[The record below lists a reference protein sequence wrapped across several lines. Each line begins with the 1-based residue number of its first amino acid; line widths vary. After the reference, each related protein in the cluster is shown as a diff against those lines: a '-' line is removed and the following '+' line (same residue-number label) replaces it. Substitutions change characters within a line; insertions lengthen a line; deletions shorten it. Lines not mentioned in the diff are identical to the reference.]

1 MGFARRRVNGSDILR
16 GPEETVSVRRRLA
29 LASLVLAASIEV
41 PLLAQDAP
49 APEAPRRP
57 RVGLALAG
65 GGARGGAL
73 VGVLKVMEEL
83 RIPVDYVAGTSIGSI
98 VGGLYAIGMPPD
110 RMAEELRT
118 IDWEDALSDDPGRRD
133 RDYRRKED
141 DPLYLINVE
150 LGLSKGKL
158 VVPSGLVAGQKLGW
172 HIRRLTWPASSVSS
186 FDRLP
191 IPYRAVAADIET
203 GEAVV
208 LGAGDLARALR
219 ASMAIP
225 GFFSAVEWE
234 GRLLVDGGVAR
245 NLPIDV
251 VRKMGAEVVIAVDIS
266 TPLAKRDEIKGF
278 LGVLGQTSGF
288 LTRLNVEQQIG
299 TLRGRDVLVAPDL
312 EGIPTLGFPQ
322 FGEAIERG
330 VAAGRSAAGRLREFS
345 VSEEEYAAWKA
356 AHPPLF
362 TDEAPEIAELR
373 VETAGRVDAD
383 IVSCRVDVKPGRLD
397 WAALYGSLQKVY
409 ALGDYETVDF
419 LVEGPADRRVL
430 TIAPRPAPP
439 APVRVRMGLTFGTE
453 FSSESSFGLRVGVDK
468 TRLNR
473 LRGDWKTRVEVG
485 RRTMISTELYQ
496 PLDTRQLWFVAPN
509 VGWERVPR
517 DIFVGDVLLAR
528 YFDAR
533 AWARL
538 DGGISFGPL
547 GELRLGLLRDNNRFT
562 QEVGSP
568 SLGDAEGNRAGGV
581 LLARFDQVDNVRIPR
596 FGWAARAEVGVYG
609 KFLGGEDAYDKL
621 SVSAMGARSF
631 GEWTVHGGFEAAG
644 PFGGTRL
651 PYYDINWLG
660 GFGRLSGLRTGQLY
674 GQYAGLL
681 RVGTRYRVAKLPS
694 LIGSGVFVGATLET
708 GNTWFDTADIKPS
721 NLVWAGSL
729 YGAADTILGPLFL
742 GFGIAEKGY
751 NTFFLSLGLPL

>member
-1 MGFARRRVNGSDILR
+1 MSIRRR
-16 GPEETVSVRRRLA
+16 
-29 LASLVLAASIEV
+29 LVLAALVLLVSASRSLQAEEPAAADPEV
-41 PLLAQDAP
+41 RP
-49 APEAPRRP
+49 RP

-73 VGVLKVMEEL
+73 VGVLQVLEEL

-118 IDWEDALSDDPGRRD
+118 IDWEDALSDDAARKD

-150 LGLSKGKL
+150 LGLSRGKL
-158 VVPSGLVAGQKLGW
+158 VVPTGLVAGQKLGW
-172 HIRRLTWPASSVSS
+172 HIRRLTWPASSVRS

-208 LGAGDLARALR
+208 LGNGDLARALR

-251 VRKMGAEVVIAVDIS
+251 VRKMGAQVVIAVDIS
-266 TPLAKRDEIKGF
+266 TPLARREDIKGF
-278 LGVLGQTSGF
+278 LGVLGQTTGF
-288 LTRLNVEQQIG
+288 LTRLNVEHQIG

-312 EGIPTLGFPQ
+312 EGIATLGFPQ

-330 VAAGRSAAGRLREFS
+330 VVAGRAAAERLRELS

-356 AHPPLF
+356 ARPPLF
-362 TDEAPEIAELR
+362 SEEAPEIVELR
-373 VETAGRVDAD
+373 VETGGRVDTD
-383 IVSCRVDVKPGRLD
+383 IVGHRVSVRPGRLD
-397 WAALYGSLQKVY
+397 WEALYRSLQEVY

-419 LVEGPADRRVL
+419 LIDGPRERRVL
-430 TIAPRPAPP
+430 TILPRPAPA
-439 APVRVRMGLTFGTE
+439 APVRVRTGLTFGTE
-453 FSSESSFGLRVGVDK
+453 FSSDSMFGLRVGVDR

-485 RRTMISTELYQ
+485 RRAAISTELHQ
-496 PLDTRQLWFVAPN
+496 PLDTRQRLFVAPG

-517 DIFVGDVLLAR
+517 DVFIGDVLFAR
-528 YFDAR
+528 YFDQR

-538 DGGISFGPL
+538 DAGYSFGAL
-547 GELRLGLLRDNNRFT
+547 GELRLGLLRDTNRFT
-562 QEVGSP
+562 EQIGSP
-568 SLGDAEGNRAGGV
+568 ALGDAEGDRAGGV
-581 LLARFDQVDNVRIPR
+581 LLARFDQLDNVRIPR
-596 FGWAARAEVGVYG
+596 SGWAARAEVGVYG
-609 KFLGGEDAYDKL
+609 ELLGGEDEYNKV
-621 SVSAMGARSF
+621 SVNALGARSF
-631 GEWTVHGGFEAAG
+631 GEWTVHGGVEAAG
-644 PFGGTRL
+644 PFGGTSL
-651 PYYDINWLG
+651 PYYDLNWLG
-660 GFGRLSGLRTGQLY
+660 GFARLSGLRSGQLY
-674 GQYAGLL
+674 GQYAGLA
-681 RVGTRYRVAKLPS
+681 RVGARYRVSKLPS
-694 LIGSGVFVGATLET
+694 LLGSGVYVGATLEA
-708 GNTWFDTADIKPS
+708 GNTWFRSEDVGLSRLI
-721 NLVWAGSL
+721 WAGSL
-729 YGAADTILGPLFL
+729 YGAADTILGPLYL
-742 GFGIAEKGY
+742 GWGIAEQGN
-751 NTFFLSLGLPL
+751 NTFFLSLGIPL

>member
-1 MGFARRRVNGSDILR
+1 L
-16 GPEETVSVRRRLA
+16 SVRRRLGLVA
-29 LASLVLAASIEV
+29 LALVVSGIRPAA
-41 PLLAQDAP
+41 AQDAAIP
-49 APEAPRRP
+49 PDAPRRP

-73 VGVLKVMEEL
+73 VGVLQVLEEL

-98 VGGLYAIGMPPD
+98 VGGLYAIGMPPE

-118 IDWEDALSDDPGRRD
+118 IDWEDALSDDPSRKD

-158 VVPSGLVAGQKLGW
+158 VVPTGLVAGQKLGW
-172 HIRRLTWPASSVSS
+172 HIRRLTWPASSVKS

-208 LGAGDLARALR
+208 LGSGDLARALR

-266 TPLAKRDEIKGF
+266 TPLAKRDDIKGF

-312 EGIPTLGFPQ
+312 EGIATLGFPQ

-330 VAAGRSAAGRLREFS
+330 VVAGRAAAERLRELS

-356 AHPPLF
+356 ARPPLF
-362 TDEAPEIAELR
+362 TDEVPEVAELR

-383 IVSCRVDVKPGRLD
+383 IVSHRVSVRPGPVD
-397 WAALYGSLQKVY
+397 WDALYESLQNVY

-419 LVEGPADRRVL
+419 QIEGPKERRVL
-430 TIAPRPAPP
+430 TIAPRPAVA

-453 FSSESSFGLRVGVDK
+453 FSSESMFGLRVGVDR

-485 RRTMISTELYQ
+485 RRTAISTELYQ
-496 PLDTRQLWFVAPN
+496 PLDTRQRFFVAPN
-509 VGWERVPR
+509 AGWERVPR
-517 DIFVGDVLLAR
+517 DIFIDDVVFAK

-533 AWARL
+533 GWVRL
-538 DGGISFGPL
+538 DTGWSFGAL
-547 GELRLGLLRDNNRFT
+547 GEVRLGLLRDWNRFT
-562 QEVGSP
+562 EEIGSP
-568 SLGDAEGNRAGGV
+568 ALGDAEGDRAGGV
-581 LLARFDQVDNVRIPR
+581 LLARFDQVDNVRLPR
-596 FGWAARAEVGVYG
+596 SGWAARAEVGVYG
-609 KFLGGEDAYDKL
+609 ELLGGDDSYNKI
-621 SVSAMGARSF
+621 SVSAMSARSF
-631 GEWTVHGGFEAAG
+631 GEWTVHGGFEVAA

-660 GFGRLSGLRTGQLY
+660 GFTRLSGLRTGQLY
-674 GQYAGLL
+674 GQYAGLA
-681 RVGTRYRVAKLPS
+681 RVGTRYRVSKLPS
-694 LIGSGVFVGATLET
+694 LVGSGVFVGATLET
-708 GNTWFDTADIKPS
+708 GNTWFRTEDIKPS
-721 NLVWAGSL
+721 SLIWAGSL
-729 YGAADTILGPLFL
+729 YGAADTILGPLYV
-742 GFGIAEKGY
+742 GWGIAERGN
-751 NTFFLSLGLPL
+751 NTFFLALGIPI

>member
-1 MGFARRRVNGSDILR
+1 MN
-16 GPEETVSVRRRLA
+16 VRRRLVPAA
-29 LASLVLAASIEV
+29 LALCLFGSAAPRPAS
-41 PLLAQDAP
+41 AQ
-49 APEAPRRP
+49 EAREEAEARPRRP
-57 RVGLALAG
+57 RIGLALAG

-73 VGVLKVMEEL
+73 VGVLKVLEEL

-118 IDWEDALSDDPGRRD
+118 IDWEDALSDDPARRD

-150 LGLSKGKL
+150 LGLSRGKL
-158 VVPSGLVAGQKLGW
+158 VVPTGLVAGQKLGW
-172 HIRRLTWPASSVSS
+172 HLRRLTWPASSIRS

-208 LGAGDLARALR
+208 LGSGDLARALR

-251 VRKMGAEVVIAVDIS
+251 VRKMGAEVVLAVDIS
-266 TPLAKRDEIKGF
+266 TPLLKREEIKGF

-312 EGIPTLGFPQ
+312 EGVDTLAFAQ

-330 VAAGRSAAGRLREFS
+330 VAAGREAADRLRELS

-356 AHPPLF
+356 SRPPLF
-362 TDEAPEIAELR
+362 TDEVPEIAELR

-383 IVSCRVDVKPGRLD
+383 ILSHRVEVKPGRLD
-397 WAALYGSLQKVY
+397 WNALYRSIQKVY
-409 ALGDYETVDF
+409 ALGDFETVDF
-419 LVEGPADRRVL
+419 LVEGPADQRVL
-430 TIAPRPAPP
+430 TIRPRPAPP
-439 APVRVRMGLTFGTE
+439 APVRVRTGLLFATE
-453 FSSESSFGLRVGVDK
+453 FSSDSSFGLRVGIDK

-485 RRTMISTELYQ
+485 RRLALSTELYQ
-496 PLDTRQLWFVAPN
+496 PLDSGQRLFLAPN

-517 DIFVGDVLLAR
+517 DIFVEDTLFAR
-528 YFDAR
+528 YFDSR
-533 AWARL
+533 GWARL
-538 DGGISFGPL
+538 DAGWSFGPL
-547 GELRLGLLRDNNRFT
+547 GEVRLGLLRDHSSFT
-562 QEVGSP
+562 EEIGDPAVGE
-568 SLGDAEGNRAGGV
+568 AEADRAGGV
-581 LLARFDQVDNVRIPR
+581 LLARFDRLDNVRLPR
-596 FGWAARAEVGVYG
+596 AGWAARAEVGMYG
-609 KFLGGEDAYDKL
+609 EFLGGEETYNK
-621 SVSAMGARSF
+621 VSLNGLAARSF
-631 GEWTVHGGFEAAG
+631 GDWTLHGGLEVAA

-651 PYYDINWLG
+651 PFFDLNWLG
-660 GFGRLSGLRTGQLY
+660 GFARLSGLRSGQLY
-674 GQYAGLL
+674 GQYAGLA
-681 RVGTRYRVAKLPS
+681 RVGARYRVSKLPS
-694 LIGSGVFVGATLET
+694 LIGSGVFIGTTLET
-708 GNTWFDTADIKPS
+708 GNAWRDTNEIKPS
-721 NLVWAGSL
+721 NLIWAGSL
-729 YGAADTILGPLFL
+729 YGAADTILGPLYL
-742 GFGIAEKGY
+742 GWGIAEEGN

>member
-1 MGFARRRVNGSDILR
+1 M
-16 GPEETVSVRRRLA
+16 SVRRWLSLAALVVFVSTFRPA
-29 LASLVLAASIEV
+29 LA
-41 PLLAQDAP
+41 QAP
-49 APEAPRRP
+49 ASGEPEAPRRP

-73 VGVLKVMEEL
+73 VGVLQVLEEL

-98 VGGLYAIGMPPD
+98 VGGLYAIGMPPG

-118 IDWEDALSDDPGRRD
+118 IDWEDALSDDPSRRE

-158 VVPSGLVAGQKLGW
+158 VVPTGLVAGQKLGW
-172 HIRRLTWPASSVSS
+172 HIRRLTWPASSVKS

-208 LGAGDLARALR
+208 LGSGDLGRALR

-266 TPLAKRDEIKGF
+266 TPLAKREDIKGF

-312 EGIPTLGFPQ
+312 EGIATLGFPQ

-330 VAAGRSAAGRLREFS
+330 VVAGRAAAERLREFS

-362 TDEAPEIAELR
+362 TDEVPEVAELR
-373 VETAGRVDAD
+373 VETAGRVDSD
-383 IVSCRVDVKPGRLD
+383 IVSHRVSVRPGRVDWD
-397 WAALYGSLQKVY
+397 SLYESLQNVY
-409 ALGDYETVDF
+409 AFGDYETVDF
-419 LVEGPADRRVL
+419 QIEGPKERRVL
-430 TIAPRPAPP
+430 TIAPRPAVA

-453 FSSESSFGLRVGVDK
+453 FSSDSTFGLRVGVDR

-473 LRGDWKTRVEVG
+473 LRGDWKTHLEVG
-485 RRTMISTELYQ
+485 RRTAISTELYQ
-496 PLDTRQLWFVAPN
+496 PLDTRQRLFVAPN

-517 DIFVGDVLLAR
+517 DIFVGDNVFAR

-533 AWARL
+533 GWVRF
-538 DGGISFGPL
+538 DTGWSFGAL
-547 GELRLGLLRDNNRFT
+547 GEVRLGLLRDWNRFT
-562 QEVGSP
+562 EEIGSP
-568 SLGDAEGNRAGGV
+568 VLGDAEGDRAGGV
-581 LLARFDQVDNVRIPR
+581 LLARFDQVDNVRLPR
-596 FGWAARAEVGVYG
+596 SGWAARTEVGVYG
-609 KFLGGEDAYDKL
+609 ELLGGKDTYNKV
-621 SVSAMGARSF
+621 SVNAMSARSF
-631 GEWTVHGGFEAAG
+631 GEWTVHGGFEAAA

-651 PYYDINWLG
+651 PYYDLNWLG
-660 GFGRLSGLRTGQLY
+660 GFTRLSGLRSGQLY
-674 GQYAGLL
+674 GQYAGLA
-681 RVGTRYRVAKLPS
+681 RVGTRYRVSKLPS
-694 LIGSGVFVGATLET
+694 LIGSGVFVGTTLET
-708 GNTWFDTADIKPS
+708 GNTWNRTGDIKPS
-721 NLVWAGSL
+721 NLIWAGSL
-729 YGAADTILGPLFL
+729 YGAADTILGPLYL
-742 GFGIAEKGY
+742 GWGIAERGN
-751 NTFFLSLGLPL
+751 NTFFLALGVPL

>member
-1 MGFARRRVNGSDILR
+1 L
-16 GPEETVSVRRRLA
+16 SVRRWLSLAALVVFVSTTRPA
-29 LASLVLAASIEV
+29 LA
-41 PLLAQDAP
+41 QAP
-49 APEAPRRP
+49 AAGEPEAPRRP

-73 VGVLKVMEEL
+73 VGVLQVLEEL

-98 VGGLYAIGMPPD
+98 VGGLYAIGMPPA

-118 IDWEDALSDDPGRRD
+118 IDWEDALSDDPARKD

-158 VVPSGLVAGQKLGW
+158 VVPTGLVAGQKLGW
-172 HIRRLTWPASSVSS
+172 HIRRLTWPASSVKS

-208 LGAGDLARALR
+208 LGSGDLARALR

-251 VRKMGAEVVIAVDIS
+251 VRKMGAEIVIAVDIS
-266 TPLAKRDEIKGF
+266 TPLAKREEIKGF

-312 EGIPTLGFPQ
+312 EGIATLGFPQ

-330 VAAGRSAAGRLREFS
+330 VDAGRAAAERLRELS

-356 AHPPLF
+356 ARPPLF
-362 TDEAPEIAELR
+362 TDEVPEVAELR

-383 IVSCRVDVKPGRLD
+383 IVSHRVSVRPGRVDWD
-397 WAALYGSLQKVY
+397 ALYESLQNVY
-409 ALGDYETVDF
+409 VLGDYETVDF
-419 LVEGPADRRVL
+419 QIEGPKERRVL
-430 TIAPRPAPP
+430 TIAPRPAVA

-453 FSSESSFGLRVGVDK
+453 FSSDSMFGLRVGVDR

-485 RRTMISTELYQ
+485 RRTAIGTELYQ
-496 PLDTRQLWFVAPN
+496 PLDTRQRFFLAPSA
-509 VGWERVPR
+509 GWERVPR
-517 DIFVGDVLLAR
+517 DIFVGDDVFAR
-528 YFDAR
+528 YYDAR
-533 AWARL
+533 GWLRL
-538 DGGISFGPL
+538 DTGWSFGAL
-547 GELRLGLLRDNNRFT
+547 GEVRLGLLRDWNRFT
-562 QEVGSP
+562 EEIGNP
-568 SLGDAEGNRAGGV
+568 TLGDAEGDRAGGV
-581 LLARFDQVDNVRIPR
+581 LLARFDQVDNVRLPR
-596 FGWAARAEVGVYG
+596 SGWAARAEVGVYG
-609 KFLGGEDAYDKL
+609 ELLGGDDTYNKVA
-621 SVSAMGARSF
+621 VNAMGARSF
-631 GEWTVHGGFEAAG
+631 GEWTVHGGFEAAA

-651 PYYDINWLG
+651 PYYDLNWLG
-660 GFGRLSGLRTGQLY
+660 GFTRLSGLRSGQLY
-674 GQYAGLL
+674 GQYAGLA
-681 RVGTRYRVAKLPS
+681 RIGTRYRVSKLPS

-708 GNTWFDTADIKPS
+708 GNTWYRTEDIEPS
-721 NLVWAGSL
+721 SLIWAGSL
-729 YGAADTILGPLFL
+729 YGAADTILGPLYL
-742 GFGIAEKGY
+742 GWGIAERGN
-751 NTFFLSLGLPL
+751 NTFFLALGIPI